1 MYIFNAYKDKIV
13 FGLIL
18 NAKKEKAIKVAEK
31 ILSILSERGYKVLLE
46 KIGDPSLPPKFNE
59 YFVDDEIFL
68 KSVDLIIVLGGD
80 GTFLRASR
88 KAVEYDIPILGVD
101 LGGLGFLSEIDVED
115 IEIGI
120 EKFIKGEHSIEERM
134 MIKASIFE
142 EDQLVSSSIAL
153 NDVVLNKFR
162 VSRIT
167 NFITKVD
174 GKNLTTYPA
183 DGLIISTPT
192 GSTAY
197 SLSAG
202 GPIVEPL
209 AEVFVITPIC
219 AHTLYSRSLVIRGDR
234 KIEISLPS
242 PEKDVLLTYD
252 GQENLN
258 ISYKNRVLIE
268 KHKKRV
274 KIVRFYDS
282 HFFDVL
288 REKLRWG

>member
-1 MYIFNAYKDKIV
+1 MI
-13 FGLIL
+13 FGLVL
-18 NAKKEKAIKVAEK
+18 NTKKEIAIKITKRIVDFLLQKGHRVFIEK
-31 ILSILSERGYKVLLE
+31 REN
-46 KIGDPSLPPKFNE
+46 DPYIEDFKEFL
-59 YFVDDEIFL
+59 VTDDLFL
-68 KSVDLIIVLGGD
+68 KEADLIIVLGGD
-80 GTFLRASR
+80 GTFLRAAR
-88 KAVEYDIPILGVD
+88 KAVLYDIPILGVD
-101 LGGLGFLSEIDVED
+101 LGGLGFLSEISKEKVE
-115 IEIGI
+115 EGI
-120 EKFIKGEHSIEERM
+120 IRFVKGDYSIEERM

-142 EDQLVSSSIAL
+142 KDTLVSSSVAL

-162 VSRIT
+162 ISRIT
-167 NFITKVD
+167 KFITRVN

-209 AEVFVITPIC
+209 ADVLVITPIC

-234 KIEISLPS
+234 EIEITLFE
-242 PEKDVLLTYD
+242 PEEDVLVTYD
-252 GQENLN
+252 GQKSLK
-258 ISYKNRVLIE
+258 ISYKNKIIIKKYE
-268 KHKKRV
+268 KKV
-274 KIVRFYDS
+274 KIVRFYGT

>member
-1 MYIFNAYKDKIV
+1 MI

-18 NAKKEKAIKVAEK
+18 NTKKKKAIEVAK
-31 ILSILSERGYKVLLE
+31 GIIDFVH
-46 KIGDPSLPPKFNE
+46 KIGHKVVIE
-59 YFVDDEIFL
+59 KKDDFYCKEFEPFFTEDESFL
-68 KSVDLIIVLGGD
+68 KQVDLIIVLGGD

-88 KAVEYDIPILGVD
+88 KAVQYDIPILGVD
-101 LGGLGFLSEIDVED
+101 LGGLGFLSEISKDRVSEGIKRF
-115 IEIGI
+115 IEGDY
-120 EKFIKGEHSIEERM
+120 SIEERM
-134 MIKASIFE
+134 MLKASIFE
-142 EDQLVSSSIAL
+142 GNHLVSSSVAL
-153 NDVVLNKFR
+153 NDVVFNKFR
-162 VSRIT
+162 ISRIT

-174 GKNLTTYPA
+174 GRALTTYPA
-183 DGLIISTPT
+183 DGIIISTPT

-234 KIEISLPS
+234 KIEITLSE
-242 PEKDVLLTYD
+242 PEEDVLVTYD
-252 GQENLN
+252 GQKSFN
-258 ISYKNRVLIE
+258 ISYRHRILIE
-268 KHKKRV
+268 KYEKRV
-274 KIVRFYDS
+274 KVVRFYDT

>member
-1 MYIFNAYKDKIV
+1 MI

-18 NAKKEKAIKVAEK
+18 NAKKEQAIEVAHRIVEFVQKLGHKVFIEK
-31 ILSILSERGYKVLLE
+31 SDDFFIDEFRELFTEDKVFLE
-46 KIGDPSLPPKFNE
+46 N
-59 YFVDDEIFL
+59 
-68 KSVDLIIVLGGD
+68 VDLIIVLGGD
-80 GTFLRASR
+80 GTFLRTSR
-88 KAVEYDIPILGVD
+88 KAVEYNIPILGVD
-101 LGGLGFLSEIDVED
+101 LGGLGFLSEISKDRITE
-115 IEIGI
+115 GI
-120 EKFIKGEHSIEERM
+120 ERFIRGDYSIEERM
-134 MIKASIFE
+134 MLKASIFE
-142 EDQLVSSSIAL
+142 EDTLVSSSVAL

-162 VSRIT
+162 ISRIT

-174 GKNLTTYPA
+174 GKDLTTYPA
-183 DGLIISTPT
+183 DGIIISTPT

-234 KIEISLPS
+234 KIEITLPS
-242 PEKDVLLTYD
+242 PEKDVLVTYD
-252 GQENLN
+252 GQKSFK
-258 ISYKNRVLIE
+258 ISYKNKILVE
-268 KHKKRV
+268 KHNKRV
-274 KIVRFYDS
+274 KVVRFYDT

>member
-1 MYIFNAYKDKIV
+1 MI

-18 NAKKEKAIKVAEK
+18 NAKKEQAIEVAHRIVEFVQKLGHKVFIEK
-31 ILSILSERGYKVLLE
+31 SDDFFIDEFRELFTEDKVFLE
-46 KIGDPSLPPKFNE
+46 N
-59 YFVDDEIFL
+59 
-68 KSVDLIIVLGGD
+68 VDLIIVLGGD

-101 LGGLGFLSEIDVED
+101 LGGLGFLSEISKDRITE
-115 IEIGI
+115 GI
-120 EKFIKGEHSIEERM
+120 ERFIRGDYSIEERM
-134 MIKASIFE
+134 MLKASIFE
-142 EDQLVSSSIAL
+142 EDTLVSSSVAL

-162 VSRIT
+162 ISRIT

-174 GKNLTTYPA
+174 GKDLTTYPA
-183 DGLIISTPT
+183 DGIIISTPT

-234 KIEISLPS
+234 KIEITLPS
-242 PEKDVLLTYD
+242 PEKDVLVTYD
-252 GQENLN
+252 GQKSFK
-258 ISYKNRVLIE
+258 ISYKNKILVE
-268 KHKKRV
+268 KHNKRV
-274 KIVRFYDS
+274 KVVRFYDT

>member
-1 MYIFNAYKDKIV
+1 MR

-18 NAKKEKAIKVAEK
+18 NAKKPQAIEVAKQAINYIEKRACRVYVEK
-31 ILSILSERGYKVLLE
+31 REGIVYPQGFEGYFKDE
-46 KIGDPSLPPKFNE
+46 DTFFEN
-59 YFVDDEIFL
+59 VDI
-68 KSVDLIIVLGGD
+68 IIVLGGD

-88 KAVEYDIPILGVD
+88 RAVKYDIPVLGVD
-101 LGGLGFLSEIDVED
+101 LGGLGFLSEIDSNE
-115 IEIGI
+115 IENGIDRLIDKDYSI
-120 EKFIKGEHSIEERM
+120 EKRM
-134 MIKASIFE
+134 MIKASVFE
-142 EDQLVSSSIAL
+142 GESLISSSVAL

-162 VSRIT
+162 ISRIT
-167 NFITKVD
+167 RFVTKVD
-174 GKNLTTYPA
+174 DKNLTTYPA
-183 DGLIISTPT
+183 DGIIISTPT

-234 KIEISLPS
+234 RIEITLIE

-252 GQENLN
+252 GQESLN
-258 ISYKNRVLIE
+258 ISYKNRVIIE
-268 KHKKRV
+268 KYSKRI
-274 KIVRFYDS
+274 KIVRFYEA

-288 REKLRWG
+288 REKLGWG

>member
-1 MYIFNAYKDKIV
+1 MI

-18 NAKKEKAIKVAEK
+18 NAKKEQAIEVAHRIVEFVQKLGHKVFIEK
-31 ILSILSERGYKVLLE
+31 SDDFFIDEFRELFTEDKVFLE
-46 KIGDPSLPPKFNE
+46 N
-59 YFVDDEIFL
+59 
-68 KSVDLIIVLGGD
+68 VDLIIVLGGD

-101 LGGLGFLSEIDVED
+101 LGGLGFLSEISKDRITE
-115 IEIGI
+115 GI
-120 EKFIKGEHSIEERM
+120 ERFIRGNYSIEERM
-134 MIKASIFE
+134 MLKASIFE
-142 EDQLVSSSIAL
+142 EDTLVSSSVAL

-162 VSRIT
+162 ISRIT

-174 GKNLTTYPA
+174 GKDLTTYPA
-183 DGLIISTPT
+183 DGIIISTPT

-234 KIEISLPS
+234 KIEITLPS
-242 PEKDVLLTYD
+242 PEKDVLVTYD
-252 GQENLN
+252 GQKSFK
-258 ISYKNRVLIE
+258 ISYKNKILVE
-268 KHKKRV
+268 KHNKRV
-274 KIVRFYDS
+274 KVVRFYDT